1 MENSNL
7 NGRILMEI
15 ESLISR
21 SCIPQKT
28 PKSFQDLHVAI
39 VKKCYNAADVSID
52 YHRKRV
58 VMDIVMDDTSYDPEK
73 PNVRLPLLRANL
85 LFRNLSDF
93 LKSCVQ
99 KDRNSLAFYARLMR
113 SYETSGSALPA
124 V

>member
-113 SYETSGSALPA
+113 SYQTSGSALPA